1 MFSFIPIA
9 FASFMALMDALVMS
23 WLKKVNLG
31 VYTSAWILPFAM
43 LVYAFQPMVFLKS
56 LQYESMTIMN
66 ILWDMIS
73 DFSVTAM
80 GLFYFREKL
89 THLKLAGLVFAFIAI
104 ILLSYE
110 E

>member
-1 MFSFIPIA
+1 MFNFIPIV
-9 FASFMALMDALVMS
+9 FASFMAFVDAVIMF
-23 WLKKVNLG
+23 WLKKLNLG
-31 VYTSAWILPFAM
+31 LYTSGWIIPLAM
-43 LVYAFQPMVFLKS
+43 LVYSFQPLIFLKS

-66 ILWDMIS
+66 ILWDMLS

-89 THLKLAGLVFAFIAI
+89 THLKLTGLVFAFIAI
-104 ILLSYE
+104 VLLSYE

>member
-1 MFSFIPIA
+1 
-9 FASFMALMDALVMS
+9 
-23 WLKKVNLG
+23 
-31 VYTSAWILPFAM
+31 
-43 LVYAFQPMVFLKS
+43 
-56 LQYESMTIMN
+56 
-66 ILWDMIS
+66 
-73 DFSVTAM
+73 VTAM